1 MHLYIFAKNND
12 IKISLSLNCLLM
24 ESEKIVSIYAAI
36 LSIEMAAPFKNPP
49 NVNFFSNDPENVY
62 PAQWTIIVGNNN
74 TGKTRLL
81 KLIGKTLSPDNK
93 KESKIRDVYEEWIH
107 EQTLIGL
114 NELDINTKEIDEKSF
129 DIIVDSTRK
138 KVLDHLNEIPDVV
151 ITTMFRREVL
161 DSLGIGNY
169 FPSKLGDNN
178 KLYDNTLITIDE
190 GKFLC
195 TIPEGN
201 YPFVIGYGVNRRSG
215 ESNLSVFQEK
225 DSLANLLEDKADLIN
240 IEDWLIQTDYAI
252 KNKIEEAE
260 FVMNK
265 IKTIINSGI
274 LPDVSDFRFTSEK
287 TKLGIKSFVE
297 FKTSYGWTT
306 LNNLGYGY
314 QGSINWLL
322 DLTKRMIGRYGQSDD
337 PLSMPAIVLID
348 EIDLHLH
355 PAWQRKILKHLS
367 EIFVNIQF
375 IVTTHSPLVIQSAE
389 NVNLI
394 LLQKDEDHVNITQPD
409 IYNYRG
415 WSVEEIM
422 SELMGLQDHT
432 FSDTYLKLMSDFD
445 QALDDENYQ
454 NALSTYKKLDEI
466 LPPESAQRKILRIQM
481 SSIPI
486 SN

>member
-1 MHLYIFAKNND
+1 
-12 IKISLSLNCLLM
+12 M
-24 ESEKIVSIYAAI
+24 ESEKIASIYAAI

-81 KLIGKTLSPDNK
+81 KLIGKTLSPNNK
-93 KESKIRDVYEEWIH
+93 KESKIKDVYEEWIH
-107 EQTLIGL
+107 QQTLKGL
-114 NELDINTKEIDEKSF
+114 KELEINTQDIDEKTF
-129 DIIVDSTRK
+129 GTIVDNTRK
-138 KVLDHLNEIPDVV
+138 KALDHLNEIPDVV

-161 DSLGIGNY
+161 DSLNTGSY
-169 FPSKLGDNN
+169 FPTKLSDDDR
-178 KLYDNTLITIDE
+178 LYDNALIIIDE

-195 TIPEGN
+195 TVPDGN
-201 YPFVIGYGVNRRSG
+201 YPFVIGYGVNRKSG
-215 ESNLSVFQEK
+215 ENNLSVFQEK
-225 DSLANLLEDKADLIN
+225 DSLANLLDDKADLIN

-260 FVMNK
+260 LVMNK
-265 IKTIINSGI
+265 IKMVVNSGI

-306 LNNLGYGY
+306 LKNLGYGY

-322 DLTKRMIGRYGQSDD
+322 DLTKRMIDHYSQSAD

-375 IVTTHSPLVIQSAE
+375 IVTTHSPLIIQSAE

-394 LLQKDEDHVNITQPD
+394 LLQKKEDHVDITQPD
-409 IYNYRG
+409 IYNYKG

-422 SELMGLQDHT
+422 SELMGLQET
-432 FSDTYLKLMSDFD
+432 VYSDTYLKLMFEFD
-445 QALDDENYQ
+445 KALDDEDFEGATAAYQ
-454 NALSTYKKLDEI
+454 KLDEI
-466 LPPESAQRKILRIQM
+466 LPSESGQRKILRIQM
-481 SSIPI
+481 ASLSPA
-486 SN
+486 N